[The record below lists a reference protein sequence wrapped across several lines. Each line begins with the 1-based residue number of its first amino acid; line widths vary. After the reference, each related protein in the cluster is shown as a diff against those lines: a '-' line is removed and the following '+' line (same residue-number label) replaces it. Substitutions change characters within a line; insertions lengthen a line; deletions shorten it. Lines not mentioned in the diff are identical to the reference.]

1 MVVAVLAAALAIV
14 ITVLVLR
21 GGRSEGSA
29 DAAVAVTH
37 DASVEDRLD
46 EGLKKLKQLDKLKDL
61 GKLKQGLEAMR
72 DDLQGM
78 RPEVGDD
85 EMGRLELTADA
96 EATIYEGD
104 TALGTTPLDLE
115 LPAGKHELRA
125 VYKNGREQTS
135 TIEIRARKTTHEKL
149 ATW

>member
-1 MVVAVLAAALAIV
+1 MFKYGVHDQQANAARHKPTQDIREIVVV
-14 ITVLVLR
+14 
-21 GGRSEGSA
+21 
-29 DAAVAVTH
+29 VAVTH

-125 VYKNGREQTS
+125 VYTDGRERTS
-135 TIEIRARKTTHEKL
+135 IVEIRARKTTHEKL